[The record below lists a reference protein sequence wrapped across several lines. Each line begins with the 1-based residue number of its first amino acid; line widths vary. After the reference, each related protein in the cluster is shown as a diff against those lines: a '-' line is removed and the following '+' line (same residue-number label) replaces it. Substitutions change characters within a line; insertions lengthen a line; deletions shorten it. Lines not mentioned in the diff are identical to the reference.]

1 METID
6 NQEIID
12 YRRIEKAIQF
22 IEENFQTQPS
32 LKAIADH
39 VALSEFHFNRL
50 FSKWAGTSPQR
61 FMRFLTKEFAKE
73 KLAESSNLLE
83 ATFESG
89 LSSSS
94 RLHDLFVTYEAMT
107 PAEFKSKGAGLT
119 IHYGIHGTPFGD
131 CLIAITER
139 GITDFRFFENEDKDL
154 IIKEL
159 QQDFEKA
166 KLVFDNSFT
175 KPFIEQIFYETH
187 NSKEPLTLLM
197 RGTNFQIKVWEALL
211 KIPFGQMVSYETI
224 ANAIGQPTAQRAVG
238 TAIGSNRLGY
248 IIPCH
253 RVLQKVGGIGGYRWG
268 ITRKKAILGWEM
280 GRVSN

>member
-1 METID
+1 METLD
-6 NQEIID
+6 NQETID

-22 IEENFQTQPS
+22 IEDNFQTQPS
-32 LKAIADH
+32 LKEIANH

-73 KLAESSNLLE
+73 KLAESSTLLE

-107 PAEFKSKGAGLT
+107 PAEFKAKGAGLI
-119 IHYGIHGTPFGD
+119 IHYGFHETPFGE

-139 GITDFRFFENEDKDL
+139 GITDFRFIENEDKDL
-154 IIKEL
+154 IIRALK
-159 QQDFEKA
+159 QDFEKA
-166 KLVFDNSFT
+166 ILVFDNNFT

-187 NSKEPLTLLM
+187 NSTEPLTLLM

-224 ANAIGQPTAQRAVG
+224 ANAIRQPTAHRAVG

-280 GRVSN
+280 GHL

>member
-1 METID
+1 MESID
-6 NQEIID
+6 SQGIID
-12 YRRIEKAIQF
+12 YRRIEKAILF

-32 LKAIADH
+32 LKEIADH

-73 KLAESSNLLE
+73 KLVESSNLLE
-83 ATFESG
+83 ATLESG

-94 RLHDLFVTYEAMT
+94 RLHDLFVTFEAMT
-107 PAEFKSKGAGLT
+107 PAEFKSKGANLT
-119 IHYGIHGTPFGD
+119 IHYGIHETPFGD

-139 GITDFRFFENEDKDL
+139 GITDFRFIENEDKSL

-159 QQDFEKA
+159 QQDFEKS
-166 KLVFDNSFT
+166 KLIFDNNFT
-175 KPFIEQIFYETH
+175 KPFVEQIFYETH
-187 NSKEPLTLLM
+187 NSNEPLTLLM

-268 ITRKKAILGWEM
+268 VTRKKAILGWEM
-280 GRVSN
+280 GHL